1 MTMALAA
8 AGITQNL
15 ERIMGFGY
23 LETQQKIQEHY
34 LMWLGMAIVF
44 AGGVIA
50 FIWGFVSFGL
60 PRGMLEK
67 PRARLGT
74 DHICPLKVVEV
85 VQSPNMPSQDSG
97 MKRHLNSPRAGTRPK
112 YPSMD
117 QLWSP
122 FLTPS

>member
-23 LETQQKIQEHY
+23 LETQQKIQVHY
-34 LMWLGMAIVF
+34 LMWLGTAIVF

-50 FIWGFVSFGL
+50 FIWDFVSFGL

-74 DHICPLKVVEV
+74 DIGAESV
-85 VQSPNMPSQDSG
+85 
-97 MKRHLNSPRAGTRPK
+97 
-112 YPSMD
+112 
-117 QLWSP
+117 
-122 FLTPS
+122 